1 MQSDDKERV
10 ELELAAQV
18 RALRGKLRARD
29 EEIAALQ
36 DRVASVTT
44 QLHETSDELEG
55 RMAFVADAMTQI
67 ESLETQVAEANRS
80 ILTREMQLHEGEQRE
95 KALEVAL
102 QSKEK
107 LCEHWESEFH
117 RVERELS
124 VQKAAE
130 RELNQELQTKAGD
143 TRVWKAKAQGVMMS
157 VDELKLQNSNLR
169 KKERELVA
177 TLRQQVEAVESSQ
190 QLWKARLV
198 KRELKIESLRKQCQD
213 RQDEL
218 EQVERERRQ
227 KNEEHERDKLDVTEH
242 QLDKQKLVVVLR
254 EKVAK
259 LTTAVEKAQVKEKLF
274 RKEIF

>member
-1 MQSDDKERV
+1 
-10 ELELAAQV
+10 
-18 RALRGKLRARD
+18 
-29 EEIAALQ
+29 
-36 DRVASVTT
+36 
-44 QLHETSDELEG
+44 
-55 RMAFVADAMTQI
+55 
-67 ESLETQVAEANRS
+67 
-80 ILTREMQLHEGEQRE
+80 
-95 KALEVAL
+95 
-102 QSKEK
+102 
-107 LCEHWESEFH
+107 
-117 RVERELS
+117 
-124 VQKAAE
+124 
-130 RELNQELQTKAGD
+130 
-143 TRVWKAKAQGVMMS
+143 
-157 VDELKLQNSNLR
+157 NSNLR

-242 QLDKQKLVVVLR
+242 QLDKQKLVVALR

-274 RKEIF
+274 RKEIFRLREEVLLSESQRETEYRRQQQLIEGKEKEVAYIWQKYVEIMPLEESIN